1 MPKEISLAN
10 TNMRGNNFKKT
21 RKQCHQVKIVFIQ
34 WPVPNEISRKRIHE
48 AKSISVPGGGHS
60 AMKVISEKISKMRQK
75 VEKCKINF
83 ELCQNDFQRALK
95 SAFAQKY

>member
-10 TNMRGNNFKKT
+10 TNMWENDLKKT
-21 RKQCHQVKIVFIQ
+21 RKQFHQVKIVFIQ
-34 WPVPNEISRKRIHE
+34 WPVPNEISRKRFHE

-75 VEKCKINF
+75 VEKCTQKN

-95 SAFAQKY
+95 SFSV